1 MTGLIIITSFVF
13 CLAVTFAVAALMD
26 ELANDERK

>member
-13 CLAVTFAVAALMD
+13 CIGLVFAVAAIVD
-26 ELANDERK
+26 ELSRR

>member
-1 MTGLIIITSFVF
+1 MLGLIIITSFVF
-13 CLAVTFAVAALMD
+13 CIALVFAVAAIMD